1 MELLF
6 ERIARRA
13 DRAVTPERSNI
24 HLATSDGKRDPLTLY
39 REGGFDE
46 WQRFQGGKRRAFTRS
61 FVVAVIK
68 TETRHHWLL
77 AGVYDVVSEQKRQ
90 IECHE
95 VERWGW
101 PPWVGYVYQMSRRRT
116 CDKLEG
122 VIVRFERRYKNPFR
136 LGENVAPMLEVHE
149 EDQTI

>member
-1 MELLF
+1 MRKSGRKLPVCCQ
-6 ERIARRA
+6 ATN
-13 DRAVTPERSNI
+13 DPVNTPERSNI

-90 IECHE
+90 IR
-95 VERWGW
+95 VPRGRALGVAA
-101 PPWVGYVYQMSRRRT
+101 VGGLRLPDVSAAH
-116 CDKLEG
+116 
-122 VIVRFERRYKNPFR
+122 VR
-136 LGENVAPMLEVHE
+136 
-149 EDQTI
+149 QTGGRDRQVRAAL